1 MLLSMTGYG
10 QGIGRTAEGT
20 LKVEIRSVNHR
31 FSEISVRLPKGLSAL
46 EGRVREKVQERLARG
61 KVYVT
66 VSLDGEDLQAGRL
79 GLNREAAA
87 RYHAVLMELK
97 SAYGLSGDIDLAAFL
112 ALPDVLTWEHEDQDE
127 DEGWRLLEPVLA
139 QAIADILTMKR
150 GEGETLSKDLLE
162 RLRGMS
168 EAIDRVEQRVPDMIA
183 GLRGRLHDRLLEAGQ
198 DLEYN
203 RNRLE
208 TEIVLFADRTDCT
221 EECVRL
227 RSHLQMFRE
236 LIAAPE
242 AAGRKLNFL
251 LQEMNR
257 EANTIGSKAQDVGI
271 AREVISL
278 KEEIEKIRE
287 QVQNFE

>member
-1 MLLSMTGYG
+1 MLLSMTGF
-10 QGIGRTAEGT
+10 GRGEARTEKGV
-20 LKVEIRSVNHR
+20 LEVEIRSVNHR
-31 FSEISVRLPKGLSAL
+31 FSEISVRLPKSLSSL
-46 EGRVREKVQERLARG
+46 EGRVRERLGPRLSRG
-61 KVYVT
+61 KVSVAI
-66 VSLDGEDLQAGRL
+66 SLEGEDGELGRL
-79 GLNREAAA
+79 AVNHAVAA
-87 RYHAVLMELK
+87 RYRQVVDELRE
-97 SAYGLSGDIDLAAFL
+97 SYGLTGELGVASFL
-112 ALPDVLTWEHEDQDE
+112 TLPDVLTWQRDALTEE
-127 DEGWRLLEPVLA
+127 EGWALLCPALDAAV
-139 QAIADILTMKR
+139 ADILDMKR
-150 GEGETLSKDLLE
+150 REGDTLGRDLLM
-162 RLRGMS
+162 RLDGMS
-168 EAIDRVEQRVPDMIA
+168 TAIDRVESRVPEMVA
-183 GLRGRLHDRLLEAGQ
+183 GLRGRLHERLADAGS

-203 RNRLE
+203 RSRVD

-242 AAGRKLNFL
+242 PVGRKLNFL

-271 AREVISL
+271 AREVIGL